1 MLVIK
6 QHDFCDVEER
16 HHVLQFQSECTKL
29 QVAELAGFADTL
41 SKHCMD
47 RSVGHN
53 LVLLGTDRR
62 VVTEVLF
69 HNTILSSLLLVHLS
83 VPNSTD

>member
-53 LVLLGTDRR
+53 LVLLGTDR
-62 VVTEVLF
+62 
-69 HNTILSSLLLVHLS
+69 
-83 VPNSTD
+83 STKQ